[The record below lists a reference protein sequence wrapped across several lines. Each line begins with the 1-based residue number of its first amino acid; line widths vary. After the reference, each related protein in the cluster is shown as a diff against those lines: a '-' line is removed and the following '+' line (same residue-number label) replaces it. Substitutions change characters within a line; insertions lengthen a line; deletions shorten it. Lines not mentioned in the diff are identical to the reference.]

1 MLQPGSNVDRRNSRD
16 GWPPGRQYAAVKGA
30 PAATQTVA
38 SVATTTMLRTIP
50 LNVMRWP
57 SRCMSSSLVTGSA
70 WDGRTGRL
78 IQQRA
83 NFFLVSA
90 PSQDLNPIVHAA
102 GQGDDAA
109 WEALVERF
117 SGLIWAVARGHG
129 LSAADAAD
137 VSQTCWLRLAEHL
150 RNIRDPQRIGA
161 WLATTARNES
171 VNLLRHARRCVA
183 LGEDREIALPAECTD
198 VAARLLDGERD
209 VALWRAFD
217 SLPPRCKT
225 LLRVLTMD
233 PAPSYV
239 EVSAVLGM
247 PVGSIGPTRGRCL
260 QSLRERANMGDEEGH
275 RATAWR

>member
-1 MLQPGSNVDRRNSRD
+1 MRGS
-16 GWPPGRQYAAVKGA
+16 
-30 PAATQTVA
+30 
-38 SVATTTMLRTIP
+38 
-50 LNVMRWP
+50 
-57 SRCMSSSLVTGSA
+57 
-70 WDGRTGRL
+70 
-78 IQQRA
+78 
-83 NFFLVSA
+83 
-90 PSQDLNPIVHAA
+90 SQDLTSIVGSA
-102 GQGDDAA
+102 GRGDDAA

-150 RNIRDPQRIGA
+150 GDIRDPTRIGA
-161 WLATTARNES
+161 WLATTARHES

-183 LGEDREIALPAECTD
+183 LGEDGELALPAECTD
-198 VAARLLDGERD
+198 VAVRLLDGERD
-209 VALWRAFD
+209 LALWRAFE

-225 LLRVLTMD
+225 LLRVLAMD

-260 QSLRERANMGDEEGH
+260 QSLRERADVRDEEER
-275 RATAWR
+275 RASARALRRSVGT

>member
-1 MLQPGSNVDRRNSRD
+1 VRG
-16 GWPPGRQYAAVKGA
+16 
-30 PAATQTVA
+30 
-38 SVATTTMLRTIP
+38 
-50 LNVMRWP
+50 
-57 SRCMSSSLVTGSA
+57 
-70 WDGRTGRL
+70 
-78 IQQRA
+78 
-83 NFFLVSA
+83 
-90 PSQDLNPIVHAA
+90 PSQDLVQIVRAA
-102 GQGDDAA
+102 GRGDDAA

-150 RNIRDPQRIGA
+150 ERIRDPQRLGA

-183 LGEDREIALPAECTD
+183 LGEDGEVAMPAECTD

-209 VALWRAFD
+209 VALWRAFE

-239 EVSAVLGM
+239 EVSAALGM

-260 QSLRERANMGDEEGH
+260 QSLRERADVRDEEED
-275 RATAWR
+275 RASARR

>member
-1 MLQPGSNVDRRNSRD
+1 M
-16 GWPPGRQYAAVKGA
+16 
-30 PAATQTVA
+30 A
-38 SVATTTMLRTIP
+38 SVANTTTPRTIP
-50 LNVMRWP
+50 LDLMRRP
-57 SRCMSSSLVTGSA
+57 SRFIELLLWKGSA
-70 WDGRTGRL
+70 TDGQTGHL
-78 IQQRA
+78 IQERA
-83 NFFLVSA
+83 NFFCVCG
-90 PSQDLNPIVHAA
+90 PSQDLTPIVRAA

-129 LSAADAAD
+129 LSSADAAD

-150 RNIRDPQRIGA
+150 GRIRDPERIGG

-183 LGEDREIALPAECTD
+183 LGEDGEIAMPTECTD
-198 VAARLLDGERD
+198 VAARLLAGERD
-209 VALWRAFD
+209 VALWRAFE

-233 PAPSYV
+233 PAPTYV

-260 QSLRERANMGDEEGH
+260 QSLRERAAIRVEEER
-275 RATAWR
+275 RAGARR

>member
-1 MLQPGSNVDRRNSRD
+1 
-16 GWPPGRQYAAVKGA
+16 
-30 PAATQTVA
+30 
-38 SVATTTMLRTIP
+38 
-50 LNVMRWP
+50 MR
-57 SRCMSSSLVTGSA
+57 G
-70 WDGRTGRL
+70 
-78 IQQRA
+78 
-83 NFFLVSA
+83 
-90 PSQDLNPIVHAA
+90 PSQDLTPIVCAA

-117 SGLIWAVARGHG
+117 SGLLWAVARGHG

-150 RNIRDPQRIGA
+150 GRIRDPQRLGA

-171 VNLLRHARRCVA
+171 LNLLRHARRCVA
-183 LGEDREIALPAECTD
+183 LGEDREAAMPAECAD
-198 VAARLLDGERD
+198 VADRLLDGERD
-209 VALWRAFD
+209 VALWRAFE

-260 QSLRERANMGDEEGH
+260 QSLRERADVRDDEER
-275 RATAWR
+275 RASARR

>member
-1 MLQPGSNVDRRNSRD
+1 M
-16 GWPPGRQYAAVKGA
+16 
-30 PAATQTVA
+30 
-38 SVATTTMLRTIP
+38 
-50 LNVMRWP
+50 
-57 SRCMSSSLVTGSA
+57 
-70 WDGRTGRL
+70 
-78 IQQRA
+78 IQGRA
-83 NFFLVSA
+83 NFLVVSG
-90 PSQDLNPIVHAA
+90 PSQLDLALLVCAA
-102 GQGDDAA
+102 GEGDDDA

-129 LSAADAAD
+129 LSATDAAD
-137 VSQTCWLRLAEHL
+137 VSQTCWLRLAEHVG
-150 RNIRDPQRIGA
+150 NIRDPQRIGA

-171 VNLLRHARRCVA
+171 VNVLRQARRCVA
-183 LGEDREIALPAECTD
+183 LGDDREDALPAECTD
-198 VAARLLDGERD
+198 VAKRLLDGERD

-260 QSLRERANMGDEEGH
+260 QSLRERADVPEDEEH
-275 RATAWR
+275 RAGRPALRRTVGT